1 MSGVP
6 LILDAAG
13 LDQLAAET
21 PAPRFRALL
30 AEAER
35 LDREVKVAAVVCAE
49 ACRGAARTRRVEA
62 ALARHGSRPTDQP
75 AVDVVATDFALAR
88 QVGAVLHAA
97 RATTDDIVDA
107 HSVALGVLA
116 GGGVIAT
123 SDPDDI
129 ARLAA
134 GVPAVRLVAV
144 TV

>member
-13 LDQLAAET
+13 LEQLAAER
-21 PAPRFRALL
+21 PSPRFRALL
-30 AEAER
+30 AEAAR
-35 LDREVKVAAVVCAE
+35 RDRDVKVAAVVCAE

-75 AVDVVATDFALAR
+75 AVDVVPTDFVLAR

-97 RATTDDIVDA
+97 GSGSADIVDA
-107 HSVALGVLA
+107 HCVALGVLA
-116 GGGVIAT
+116 GGGVVAT

-129 ARLAA
+129 SRLAA

-144 TV
+144 SV